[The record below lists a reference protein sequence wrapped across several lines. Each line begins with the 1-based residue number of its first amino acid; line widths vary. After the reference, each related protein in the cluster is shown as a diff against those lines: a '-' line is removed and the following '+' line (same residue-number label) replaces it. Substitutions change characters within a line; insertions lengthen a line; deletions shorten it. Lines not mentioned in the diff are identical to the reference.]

1 MLTDFLRCL
10 FLCSASSIDS
20 KREGSPLKQSSKP
33 SNVSP
38 AHRPHQNQKQAETGG
53 IQENHSVPPAA
64 PQDACE
70 LASNGLVARM
80 EQEKEDKQEK
90 GSDGVRT
97 DGMVNGDVREEGR
110 EESDGGSPP
119 HTKRTATE
127 THEENE
133 ESGTGAESEQ
143 RDGEAGADPKV
154 GPCVLIVVSA
164 TSEPFVCLPQ
174 LSCCSRS
181 AGGRRKTGSAQLNLL
196 YWINWISL

>member
-1 MLTDFLRCL
+1 MLTDFHDCL
-10 FLCSASSIDS
+10 FLCYPSSIDS

-33 SNVSP
+33 SNYSP
-38 AHRPHQNQKQAETGG
+38 AHRPHQKQAETGG
-53 IQENHSVPPAA
+53 IQENHSIPPAT

-70 LASNGLVARM
+70 LVSNGLVAKM

-90 GSDGVRT
+90 GNEDSVRT
-97 DGMVNGDVREEGR
+97 DGMVNGDVREESR
-110 EESDGGSPP
+110 EESESGSPP

-143 RDGEAGADPKV
+143 RNAEVGADPKV

-164 TSEPFVCLPQ
+164 T
-174 LSCCSRS
+174 
-181 AGGRRKTGSAQLNLL
+181 K
-196 YWINWISL
+196 